1 MLEDATMPTT
11 LALPKLT
18 IPRPLPTPFAPV
30 AALPAPHPLPH
41 PDLCHDLVAS
51 HPAHQVG
58 PAQSTMSL
66 VTHVMAIAGMVYASQ
81 IAPAAANRPVFDTT
95 LVQLFQPAAV
105 EKAPD
110 PVIEKLREERQAN
123 MIVVANPPPVGFQ
136 TVAALAE
143 IPKDIPPV
151 DLNAKPFDPRDFTGK
166 GVEGGIADGVVGG
179 TGKVTDLAA
188 SYAKGDG
195 EDPAQR
201 RRVFTTAELADP
213 AQIISQPA
221 PTYPRL
227 LQEAGISGMVELQ
240 FIIDT
245 LGRVEPASVKVLTAT
260 HDPFAESAMKAILD
274 SRFRPGRQRGE
285 PIRQLVMQRVRFEA
299 PDVPPGF

>member
-1 MLEDATMPTT
+1 MPTTT
-11 LALPKLT
+11 LALPRLT
-18 IPRPLPTPFAPV
+18 IPRPLPTPFAP
-30 AALPAPHPLPH
+30 AAPTAPHPLPH
-41 PDLCHDLVAS
+41 PDLCHDLIAS

-58 PAQSTMSL
+58 AAQPTLSL
-66 VTHVMAIAGMVYASQ
+66 VTHALAIAGMVYVSQ
-81 IAPAAANRPVFDTT
+81 ITPAAMDRVVFDTT
-95 LVQLFQPAAV
+95 LVQLFQPAAAAKPV
-105 EKAPD
+105 D
-110 PVIEKLREERQAN
+110 PAVEKLREERQAN

-143 IPKDIPPV
+143 IPKDLPPV
-151 DLNAKPFDPRDFTGK
+151 DLNAKAFDPRDFTGR

-179 TGKVTDLAA
+179 TGKVIDEAA

-195 EDPAQR
+195 EDPAAR

-221 PTYPRL
+221 PKYPPL

-240 FIIDT
+240 FVIDT
-245 LGRVEPASVKVLTAT
+245 LGRVELGSVKVLNAT
-260 HDPFAESAMKAILD
+260 HDPFAEAAVKAIVD

-299 PDVPPGF
+299 PDTPPGF

>member
-1 MLEDATMPTT
+1 MPTTT
-11 LALPKLT
+11 LALPRLT
-18 IPRPLPTPFAPV
+18 LARPLPRPFAP
-30 AALPAPHPLPH
+30 ATPPAPHPLPH

-58 PAQSTMSL
+58 AAQPTLSF
-66 VTHVMAIAGMVYASQ
+66 VTHVLAIAGMAYVSQ
-81 IAPAAANRPVFDTT
+81 IAPAAMDRAVFDTT
-95 LVQLFQPAAV
+95 LVQLFQPAVAEKPVDPAV
-105 EKAPD
+105 
-110 PVIEKLREERQAN
+110 EKLREERQAN
-123 MIVVANPPPVGFQ
+123 MVVVANPPPVGFQ

-143 IPKDIPPV
+143 IPKDLPPV
-151 DLNAKPFDPRDFTGK
+151 DLNAKAFDPRDFTGR

-179 TGKVTDLAA
+179 TGKVIDEAA

-195 EDPAQR
+195 DESAAR

-213 AQIISQPA
+213 AQIVSQPA
-221 PTYPRL
+221 PKYPPL

-245 LGRVEPASVKVLTAT
+245 LGRVEAGSVKVLSTT
-260 HDPFAESAMKAILD
+260 HDPFTEAAVKAIVD
-274 SRFRPGRQRGE
+274 RRFRPGRQRGE

-299 PDVPPGF
+299 PDAPPGF